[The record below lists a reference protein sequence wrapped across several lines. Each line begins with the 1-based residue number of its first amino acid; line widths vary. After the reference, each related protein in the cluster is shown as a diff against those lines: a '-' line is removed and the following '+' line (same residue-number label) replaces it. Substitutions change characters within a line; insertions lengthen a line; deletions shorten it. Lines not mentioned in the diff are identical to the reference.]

1 VTTTEDFSAPAVQA
15 RIPVSAAAV
24 NPQTGNISA
33 YADYDPKIRE
43 ARAAIVTAAKP
54 GKVLD
59 PLTSELVRLRN
70 AALQGCQ
77 FCGSFRSGVAQDR
90 GMNEPMVE
98 DVFGDY
104 ESSGLLSER
113 SKVALRLVD
122 AFILGFGH
130 VPADLARQSHE
141 HFTDAELAAIGLR
154 VLSSSTNKVGI
165 ALGTD
170 KQDPKEAYG
179 LRNLEEYFPDYDE

>member
-1 VTTTEDFSAPAVQA
+1 MTTAESFSTAAIQA

-24 NPQTGNISA
+24 NPATGSISA

-43 ARAAIVTAAKP
+43 ARAVIAKASKP

-59 PLTSELVRLRN
+59 PLTSEIVRLRN
-70 AALQGCQ
+70 AALQGCK
-77 FCGSFRSGVAQDR
+77 FCGSFRSHVAQEQ
-90 GMNEPMVE
+90 GMNEPLV
-98 DVFGDY
+98 DDIFGDY
-104 ESSGLLSER
+104 ESSERLTER

-130 VPADLARQSHE
+130 VTEELARQGHE
-141 HFTDAELAAIGLR
+141 LFTDAELAAIGLR
-154 VLSSSTNKVGI
+154 VLSSSTNKIGI

-170 KQDPKEAYG
+170 TQDPRKIYG
-179 LRNLEEYFPDYDE
+179 LRDLEKYFPDYD